1 MSEDKVQI
9 EIGVKSDPIE
19 YRYTYEWLFRIMAEE
34 GVRHLQLGTFF
45 EIYQLPDE
53 WFIRLRRKADQFSI
67 SISSIF
73 TAHRELGGFFRN
85 EIGWEAVARRN
96 YARLIEVGALVGAKH
111 VGSNP
116 GAILR
121 DEMGTKP
128 AATARY
134 VANMKELMAHA
145 GEVGVD
151 MLTIE
156 PMSCLAEPP
165 TLVSEIRAMAQEL
178 EAHHLAAP
186 GTSGIGF
193 CIDTSHGWADQD
205 GMVRETPEQLIT
217 ASLPW
222 LAELHLKNTDAMFSS
237 TFGFSEA
244 ERARGIVD
252 LAQVR
257 DLLHAHA
264 AVIPVKNQVAY
275 LEIGGPKLGR
285 DYSDCKLEAMLRA
298 SIGHIREVFAETP
311 KPQTIPVIEV
321 ITAMPQEPV
330 LRAGTLLMAPSIMCA
345 DLLHLEESVRRLEEV
360 NAELLHIDVMDAH
373 FTPNM
378 PLGFEAFKQ
387 LRGKTSMPFD
397 AHLMVDR
404 NDFFIEQMAELG
416 AWMVSVHVES
426 SVHLDRTLAR
436 IRDLGMKAGAALNP
450 ATPLSALDYVLDRL
464 DFVLLM
470 TVNPGYAGQKIV
482 PFGLR
487 KIAECRK
494 WLYEHGS
501 NIPIQVDGNVS
512 FELIEEMTAA
522 GADILVA
529 GTSSVYHKGGTLAEN
544 MQRTRE
550 LAGNG
555 LARRKVDLA
564 M

>member
-1 MSEDKVQI
+1 MNDDKLQI

-19 YRYTYEWLFRIMAEE
+19 YRYSYEWLFRIMADE

-53 WFIRLRRKADQFSI
+53 WFVWLRRQAEGFGI
-67 SISSIF
+67 CISSIF

-85 EIGWEAVARRN
+85 EVGWEAVARRN
-96 YARLIEVGALVGAKH
+96 YARLVEVGALVGAKH

-121 DEMGTKP
+121 DEMGTKA

-134 VANMKELMAHA
+134 VTNMKEFMVLA
-145 GEVGVD
+145 GGLGVE

-165 TLVSEIRAMAQEL
+165 SLMAEIAAMAEEL
-178 EAHHLAAP
+178 GAHHRATP
-186 GTSGIGF
+186 GSAGMGF
-193 CIDTSHGWADQD
+193 CIDTSHGWADRD
-205 GMVRETPEQLIT
+205 GTVRETPEQLIT

-222 LAELHLKNTDAMFSS
+222 LGELHLKNTDEIFSS

-257 DLLHAHA
+257 DLLHFHA
-264 AVIPVKNQVAY
+264 AVIPLKNQVAY

-298 SIGHIREVFAETP
+298 SIGHIREVFAEAP
-311 KPQTIPVIEV
+311 KTATAPVIEL
-321 ITAMPQEPV
+321 ITATPQEPV
-330 LRAGTLLMAPSIMCA
+330 LRTGTLLTAPSVMCA
-345 DLLHLEESVRRLEEV
+345 DLLHLEESVRRLEAV
-360 NAELLHIDVMDAH
+360 NADLLHIDVMDAH

-387 LRGKTSMPFD
+387 LCDKTFLPFD

-404 NDFFIEQMAELG
+404 NDFFVEQMAALG

-426 SVHLDRTLAR
+426 AVHLDRTLNR

-482 PFGLR
+482 PYGLR

-494 WLYEHGS
+494 WLDERGAK
-501 NIPIQVDGNVS
+501 IPIQVDGNVS
-512 FELIEEMTAA
+512 FALIEDMVAA

-529 GTSSVYHKGGTLAEN
+529 GTSSVYHKEGTLADN

-550 LAGNG
+550 LAEKG
-555 LARRKVDLA
+555 LARRES
-564 M
+564 

>member
-1 MSEDKVQI
+1 MNENKFQI

-19 YRYTYEWLFRIMAEE
+19 YRYSYDWLFRIMADE
-34 GVRHLQLGTFF
+34 GVHHLQLGTFF

-53 WFIRLRRKADQFSI
+53 WFVWLRRRADSFGI

-85 EIGWEAVARRN
+85 EPGWEAVARRN

-121 DEMGTKP
+121 DEMGTKA

-134 VANMKELMAHA
+134 VANMKELMVHA
-145 GEVGVD
+145 GKVGVE

-165 TLVSEIRAMAQEL
+165 TTVSEIRAMAREL
-178 EAHHLAAP
+178 EAHQRATP

-193 CIDTSHGWADQD
+193 CVDTSHGWADQD
-205 GMVRETPEQLIT
+205 GMVRETPEELIT
-217 ASLPW
+217 ATLPW
-222 LAELHLKNTDAMFSS
+222 LAELHLKNTDALFSS

-257 DLLHAHA
+257 GLLHAHDDI
-264 AVIPVKNQVAY
+264 IPVKNPIAY

-285 DYSDCKLEAMLRA
+285 DYSDCKLEAILRA
-298 SIGHIREVFAETP
+298 SIGHIREVFRETP
-311 KPQTIPVIEV
+311 TAEATPMIE
-321 ITAMPQEPV
+321 ITAPKPQEPV
-330 LRAGTLLMAPSIMCA
+330 LRAGTLLTAPSIMCA

-360 NAELLHIDVMDAH
+360 GADLLHIDVMDAH

-387 LRGKTSMPFD
+387 LRGKTSLPFD
-397 AHLMVDR
+397 AHLMVNR
-404 NDFFIEQMAELG
+404 NDFFVEQMAELG

-426 SVHLDRTLAR
+426 AVHLDRTLGR
-436 IRDLGMKAGAALNP
+436 IRGLGMKAGAALNP
-450 ATPLSALDYVLDRL
+450 ATSLSALDYVLDRI

-470 TVNPGYAGQKIV
+470 TVNPGYAGQRIV
-482 PFGLR
+482 PFGLK
-487 KIAECRK
+487 KIAECRA
-494 WLYEHGS
+494 WLDARGS
-501 NIPIQVDGNVS
+501 DIPIQVDGNVS
-512 FELIEEMTAA
+512 FEFIEEMTAS

-529 GTSSVYHKGGTLAEN
+529 GTSSVYHRDGTLAEN

-550 LAGNG
+550 LAGCG
-555 LARRKVDLA
+555 LARRKTDRR

>member
-1 MSEDKVQI
+1 MAEEKFQI

-19 YRYTYEWLFRIMAEE
+19 YRYTYEWLFRIMADE
-34 GVRHLQLGTFF
+34 GIRHLQLGTFF

-53 WFIRLRRKADQFSI
+53 WFVRLRRQAEQFGI

-85 EIGWEAVARRN
+85 EVGWEAVARRN
-96 YARLIEVGALVGAKH
+96 YARLIEVGALVGARH

-121 DEMGTKP
+121 DEMGTKTD
-128 AATARY
+128 ATARY

-145 GEVGVD
+145 GKFGVE

-165 TLVSEIRAMAQEL
+165 TLTSEIQAMATEL
-178 EAHHLAAP
+178 EAHHKATP

-193 CIDTSHGWADQD
+193 CIDTSHGWADHD

-217 ASLPW
+217 SSLPW
-222 LAELHLKNTDAMFSS
+222 LAELHLKNTDSLFNS
-237 TFGFSEA
+237 TFGFSDA
-244 ERARGIVD
+244 ERAKGIVN
-252 LAQVR
+252 LALVR
-257 DLLHAHA
+257 DMLHAHA
-264 AVIPVKNQVAY
+264 AVIPVKHQIAY
-275 LEIGGPKLGR
+275 LEMGGPKLGR

-298 SIGHIREVFAETP
+298 SIGHIREVFTETP
-311 KPQTIPVIEV
+311 KPETVPVIEV
-321 ITAMPQEPV
+321 TTATPQEPE
-330 LRAGTLLMAPSIMCA
+330 LRAGTLLVAPSVMCA
-345 DLLHLEESVRRLEEV
+345 NLLHLEESVRRLEEV
-360 NAELLHIDVMDAH
+360 NADLLHIDVMDAH

-397 AHLMVDR
+397 AHLMVNR
-404 NDFFIEQMAELG
+404 NDFFVEQMAELG

-426 SVHLDRTLAR
+426 SVHLDRTLDR
-436 IRDLGMKAGAALNP
+436 IRKLGMKAGAALNP
-450 ATPLSALDYVLDRL
+450 ATTLSALDYVLDRL

-470 TVNPGYAGQKIV
+470 TVNPGYAGQRIV
-482 PFGLR
+482 PYGLR
-487 KIAECRK
+487 KIAECRA
-494 WLYEHGS
+494 WLDERGS
-501 NIPIQVDGNVS
+501 EIPIQVDGNVS
-512 FELIEEMTAA
+512 FELILEMTAA

-529 GTSSVYHKGGTLAEN
+529 GTSSVYHKDGTLPEN

-550 LAGNG
+550 IAGLG
-555 LARRKVDLA
+555 MARRKRTV
-564 M
+564 

>member
-1 MSEDKVQI
+1 MSEDEFQI

-19 YRYTYEWLFRIMAEE
+19 YRYSYEWLLRIMADE

-53 WFIRLRRKADQFSI
+53 WFVRLRRKAEEFGI

-85 EIGWEAVARRN
+85 EVGWEAVARRN
-96 YARLIEVGALVGAKH
+96 YARLIEVGALVGARH

-121 DEMGTKP
+121 DDMGTKA

-134 VANMKELMAHA
+134 VANMKELMVHA
-145 GEVGVD
+145 GKAGVE

-165 TLVSEIRAMAQEL
+165 TLVSEIQAMAEDL
-178 EAHHLAAP
+178 EAYHRATP

-205 GMVRETPEQLIT
+205 GVVRETPEQIIT

-222 LAELHLKNTDAMFSS
+222 LAELHLKNTDALFNA

-244 ERARGIVD
+244 DRARGIVD
-252 LAQVR
+252 LALVR

-264 AVIPVKNQVAY
+264 AVIPVKNQIAY
-275 LEIGGPKLGR
+275 LEMGGPKLGR
-285 DYSDCKLEAMLRA
+285 DYSDCMLEGTLRA
-298 SIGHIREVFAETP
+298 SIGHIREVFAGAP
-311 KPQTIPVIEV
+311 KPETAPVIE
-321 ITAMPQEPV
+321 ITPPKPQEPV
-330 LRAGTLLMAPSIMCA
+330 LQTGTLLVAPSIMCA
-345 DLLHLEESVRRLEEV
+345 DLLHLEESVRRLEAV
-360 NAELLHIDVMDAH
+360 NADLLHIDVMDAH

-378 PLGFEAFKQ
+378 PLGFEAFRQ

-397 AHLMVDR
+397 AHLMVNR
-404 NDFFIEQMAELG
+404 NDFFVEQMAELG

-426 SVHLDRTLAR
+426 AVHLDRTLGR
-436 IRDLGMKAGAALNP
+436 IRRLGMKAGAALNP
-450 ATPLSALDYVLDRL
+450 STHLSTLDYVLDRL

-470 TVNPGYAGQKIV
+470 TVNPGYAGQRIV
-482 PFGLR
+482 PYGLR
-487 KIAECRK
+487 KIVECRA
-494 WLYEHGS
+494 WLDSRGS
-501 NIPIQVDGNVS
+501 TIPIQVDGNVS

-529 GTSSVYHKGGTLAEN
+529 GTSSVYHKDGTLAEN
-544 MQRTRE
+544 MQRTRDV
-550 LAGNG
+550 AGYG
-555 LARRKVDLA
+555 LARRKTTLR
-564 M
+564 

>member
-1 MSEDKVQI
+1 MSNNGLTI

-19 YRYTYEWLFRIMAEE
+19 YRYTYEWLLRIMADE
-34 GVRHLQLGTFF
+34 GLHHLQLGTFF

-53 WFIRLRRKADQFSI
+53 WFVRLRRQAESFGI

-85 EIGWEAVARRN
+85 EAGWESVARRN
-96 YARLIEVGALVGAKH
+96 YARLIEVGGLVGAKH

-116 GAILR
+116 GAVLR
-121 DEMGTKP
+121 DEMGAKA

-134 VANMKELMAHA
+134 VANMKELMMHA
-145 GEVGVD
+145 GRVGVE

-165 TLVSEIRAMAQEL
+165 TLMSEIRAMAAEL
-178 EAHHLAAP
+178 DAHHQAAP
-186 GTSGIGF
+186 GTSSVGF

-222 LAELHLKNTDAMFSS
+222 LAELHLKNTDALFNS
-237 TFGFSEA
+237 TFGFSDA
-244 ERARGIVD
+244 ERAKGIVD
-252 LAQVR
+252 LALVR
-257 DLLHAHA
+257 DMLHANA
-264 AVIPVKNQVAY
+264 AVIPVKKQIAY

-285 DYSDCKLEAMLRA
+285 DYSDCKLEDMLRA
-298 SIGHIREVFAETP
+298 SISHIKEVFAAPPRPETA
-311 KPQTIPVIEV
+311 PVIE
-321 ITAMPQEPV
+321 ITAAKPQEPV
-330 LRAGTLLMAPSIMCA
+330 LRSGTLLTAPSIMCA
-345 DLLHLEESVRRLEEV
+345 DLLHLEESVRRLEAV
-360 NAELLHIDVMDAH
+360 NADLLHIDVMDAR

-397 AHLMVDR
+397 AHLMVDK
-404 NDFFIEQMAELG
+404 NDFFVEQMAELG

-426 SVHLDRTLAR
+426 AVHLDRTLGR
-436 IRDLGMKAGAALNP
+436 IRTLGMKAGAALNP
-450 ATPLSALDYVLDRL
+450 GTPLGVLDYVLDRL

-470 TVNPGYAGQKIV
+470 TVNPGYAGQRIV

-487 KIAECRK
+487 KIAECRE
-494 WLYEHGS
+494 WLLSRGS
-501 NIPIQVDGNVS
+501 TIPIQVDGNVS
-512 FELIEEMTAA
+512 VELIEEMTAA

-544 MQRTRE
+544 MQRTRD
-550 LAGNG
+550 LATYG
-555 LARRKVDLA
+555 LARRES
-564 M
+564 

>member
-1 MSEDKVQI
+1 MSENELTID
-9 EIGVKSDPIE
+9 IGVKSDPIE
-19 YRYTYEWLFRIMAEE
+19 YRYTYEWLFRIMADE

-53 WFIRLRRKADQFSI
+53 WFLQLRRQAESFGI

-85 EIGWEAVARRN
+85 EVGWEAVARRN
-96 YARLIEVGALVGAKH
+96 YARLVEVGGLVGAKH

-121 DEMGTKP
+121 DEMGTKT

-134 VANMKELMAHA
+134 VANMKELMVHA
-145 GEVGVD
+145 GTVGVE

-165 TLVSEIRAMAQEL
+165 TLVSEIQSMAGEL
-178 EAHHLAAP
+178 EAHHRAMP

-193 CIDTSHGWADQD
+193 CIDTSHGWADHD
-205 GMVRETPEQLIT
+205 GVVRETPEQLIT

-222 LAELHLKNTDAMFSS
+222 LAELHLKNTDALFNS

-252 LAQVR
+252 LALVR
-257 DLLHAHA
+257 DLLNANA
-264 AVIPVKNQVAY
+264 TVIPLKKQVAY

-285 DYSDCKLEAMLRA
+285 DYSDCKLEDMLRA
-298 SIGHIREVFAETP
+298 SISHIKEVFAAPSKPETV
-311 KPQTIPVIEV
+311 PVIE
-321 ITAMPQEPV
+321 ITTEKQQEPV
-330 LRAGTLLMAPSIMCA
+330 LRAGTLLVAPSIMCA
-345 DLLHLEESVRRLEEV
+345 DLLHLEESVRRLEAV
-360 NAELLHIDVMDAH
+360 NADLLHIDVMDAH

-387 LRGKTSMPFD
+387 LRSKTSMPFD
-397 AHLMVDR
+397 AHLMVNK
-404 NDFFIEQMAELG
+404 NDFFVEQMAELG

-426 SVHLDRTLAR
+426 AVHLDRTLGR
-436 IRDLGMKAGAALNP
+436 IRKLGMKAGAALNP
-450 ATPLSALDYVLDRL
+450 ATSLSALEYVLDRL

-470 TVNPGYAGQKIV
+470 TVNPGYAGQRIV
-482 PFGLR
+482 PYGLR
-487 KIAECRK
+487 KIVECRA
-494 WLYEHGS
+494 WLDSRGS
-501 NIPIQVDGNVS
+501 TIPIQVDGNVS

-529 GTSSVYHKGGTLAEN
+529 GTSSVYHKDGTLAEN
-544 MQRTRE
+544 VQRTRE
-550 LAGNG
+550 IAGYG
-555 LARRKVDLA
+555 LARRNTT
-564 M
+564 MR

>member
-1 MSEDKVQI
+1 MAEEKFQI

-19 YRYTYEWLFRIMAEE
+19 YRYAYEWLFRIMADE

-53 WFIRLRRKADQFSI
+53 WFVRLRRQAEQFGI

-85 EIGWEAVARRN
+85 EVGWEAVARRN

-121 DEMGTKP
+121 DEMGTKT

-134 VANMKELMAHA
+134 VANMKALMVHAHS
-145 GEVGVD
+145 VGVD

-165 TLVSEIRAMAQEL
+165 TTMAEIQAMAEEL
-178 EAHHLAAP
+178 EAHHRTTP

-193 CIDTSHGWADQD
+193 CIDTSHGWADND
-205 GMVRETPEQLIT
+205 GMVRETPEQLI
-217 ASLPW
+217 ASSLPW
-222 LAELHLKNTDAMFSS
+222 LAELHLKNTDAMFNS
-237 TFGFSEA
+237 TFGFSDA

-257 DLLHAHA
+257 DMLHAHA
-264 AVIPVKNQVAY
+264 AVIPVKHQIAY
-275 LEIGGPKLGR
+275 LEMGGPKLGR

-298 SIGHIREVFAETP
+298 SIGHIKEVFAETP
-311 KPQTIPVIEV
+311 KPETVPVVE
-321 ITAMPQEPV
+321 ITAAKPKEPV
-330 LRAGTLLMAPSIMCA
+330 LRAGTLLVAPSVMCA
-345 DLLHLEESVRRLEEV
+345 DLLHLEESVRRLEKV
-360 NAELLHIDVMDAH
+360 NADLLHIDVMDAH

-387 LRGKTSMPFD
+387 LRGKTSMSFD
-397 AHLMVDR
+397 AHLMVNR
-404 NDFFIEQMAELG
+404 NDFFVEQMAELG

-426 SVHLDRTLAR
+426 SVHLDRTLDR
-436 IRDLGMKAGAALNP
+436 IRRLGMKAGAALNP
-450 ATPLSALDYVLDRL
+450 ATPLSVLDYVLDRL
-464 DFVLLM
+464 DFILLM

-482 PFGLR
+482 PYGLR
-487 KIAECRK
+487 KIAECRA
-494 WLYEHGS
+494 WLDERGS
-501 NIPIQVDGNVS
+501 TIPIQVDGNVS

-529 GTSSVYHKGGTLAEN
+529 GTSSVYHKDGTLAEN

-550 LAGNG
+550 LAGYG
-555 LARRKVDLA
+555 LARRNRTV
-564 M
+564 